1 MTEQIASVIAAVFSA
16 IATAIA
22 AFAAWKGPI
31 HAAKLAEELRR
42 TAAADEER
50 RRLRLQVFTTL
61 MGHRAVIYDA
71 EAVRNFNL
79 IDVVFHDS
87 RDVRDAWSKFF
98 ASLDQAKRIPQ
109 HTQDELLHRLLN
121 AMAAD
126 LGLSG
131 SLVPDDLSRV
141 YYPGALAEAAH
152 LEILDRRARLQVL
165 RGGSGPAANSAPV
178 MVGQDNWPPP
188 PPRSF

>member
-16 IATAIA
+16 IATALA
-22 AFAAWKGPI
+22 AFATWKGPI
-31 HAAKLAEELRR
+31 HAAKLAEDLRR
-42 TAAADEER
+42 KAAAEDER
-50 RRLRLQVFTTL
+50 RKLRLQVFTTL
-61 MGHRAVIYDA
+61 MAHRAIIYDA
-71 EAVRNFNL
+71 EAVKNFNL

-87 RDVRDAWSKFF
+87 RDVRDAWAKFF
-98 ASLDQAKRIPQ
+98 ASLDGVKKIPR
-109 HTQDELLHRLLN
+109 HVQDELLHRLLN

-141 YYPGALAEAAH
+141 YYPDALAEAAYV
-152 LEILDRRARLQVL
+152 EGLDRRARLQLL
-165 RGGSGPAANSAPV
+165 RGGSGPAANSAAA

-188 PPRSF
+188 PPRSI